1 MVCDISPVAMFYFC
15 SKLSGRFVNFY
26 HRCMF
31 CQPILL
37 DQFAKLLK
45 QLQTKEL
52 KRMLNYEMIYFVND
66 QKCWK
71 GAQIDQTDLQT
82 N

>member
-1 MVCDISPVAMFYFC
+1 
-15 SKLSGRFVNFY
+15 
-26 HRCMF
+26 MF

-71 GAQIDQTDLQT
+71 GAQIDQTDL
-82 N
+82 